1 MPDKKNQ
8 DLKQPAEDHSKTVRD
23 SLSRNLVFAIAARI
37 GYLVSRFFVPP
48 FLLAHVTLEAYG
60 LWSAAFIVVSYIGVS
75 TMGISNVYIKFVA
88 EYSARKEYN
97 KINSLISTGLMI
109 TTPVCLAVF
118 GLLWVFWPIVVGF
131 LHVDGAMREDAR
143 VVVLSVTAIF
153 LASIGLSAFRDVLTG
168 VQKSALTQVVW
179 VTGYLTET
187 ALIFWLVGHGMG
199 IRGLAQA
206 FLIRTAIEIGLQFML
221 AFRLL
226 PWLRLSPARWSKEA
240 LHTLTSFGGVVQLQS
255 LMAIGL
261 NSIERA
267 MAAPLIG
274 LAATGLLE
282 IGNKLPAMA
291 ASIPSAFAGSF
302 VPAASYV
309 QGGLE
314 GSADQRDSIR
324 KLYLKGARYM
334 NLTCAYICGFIGTA
348 PLPLLDV
355 WMGKRYPGASFLM
368 VVFTVQTQVH
378 LMTGPGTSI
387 LKGVGRPKEEF
398 HYAIPNILALFV
410 TMPVF
415 WLMYGGK
422 FTAQGIGLSVTGATV
437 LAAIWFLIHSNRLLN
452 VSFGQY
458 FKTVVWPGIVPYLV
472 GLPISIP
479 LLMITEKLTRWQSAG
494 VVILAGLLYSL
505 MVLLVV
511 VRFVFESGER
521 LWFLA
526 VLESKLPFL
535 KRRG

>member
-1 MPDKKNQ
+1 MPEELEQENH
-8 DLKQPAEDHSKTVRD
+8 AKTVRD
-23 SLSRNLVFAIAARI
+23 SLSRNLVFDIVARV

-48 FLLAHVTLEAYG
+48 FILAHVTLEAYG

-75 TMGISNVYIKFVA
+75 TMGISNVYVKFVA
-88 EYSARKEYN
+88 EYSARREYA
-97 KINSLISTGLMI
+97 KINSLISTGLI
-109 TTPVCLAVF
+109 LTIPVCLAVF
-118 GLLWVFWPIVVGF
+118 GFLWVFWPLVVGF
-131 LHVDGAMREDAR
+131 LHVGAAMREDAR
-143 VVVLSVTAIF
+143 VVVLSVAAIF
-153 LASIGLSAFRDVLTG
+153 LASISLSAFADVLRG

-179 VTGYLTET
+179 VIGYLTET
-187 ALIFWLVGHGMG
+187 ALIFYLVGHGLG
-199 IRGLAQA
+199 VRGLAQA
-206 FLIRTAIEIGLQFML
+206 FLIRTAIEIVLQSML
-221 AFRLL
+221 AFKLL
-226 PWLRLSPARWSKEA
+226 PWLRLSPGRWSREA
-240 LHTLTSFGGVVQLQS
+240 LHTLTSFGGIVQLQS

-302 VPAASYV
+302 VPAASYLH
-309 QGGLE
+309 GGLE
-314 GSADQRDSIR
+314 GTPEQRDSIR

-398 HYAIPNILALFV
+398 HYAIPNILALLL

-415 WLMYGGK
+415 WLVYGGR
-422 FTAQGIGLSVTGATV
+422 FTAEGIGLSVTGATV
-437 LAAIWFLIHSNRLLN
+437 LAAIWFLVHSNRLLD

-458 FKTVVWPGIVPYLV
+458 FKGVVWPGMVPYLI
-472 GLPISIP
+472 GIPISYP
-479 LLMITEKLTRWQSAG
+479 LLMATSHLTRWQGAG
-494 VVILAGLLYSL
+494 VVILAGLLYT
-505 MVLLVV
+505 LLVFV
-511 VRFVFESGER
+511 VVERLVFETGER
-521 LWFLA
+521 LWFRA
-526 VLESKLPFL
+526 VLASKVPFL
-535 KRRG
+535 RH